1 VTNRPMFPAGPDLF
15 ASRSAV
21 SATTPHLDANVT
33 QILRLEVPIAVRLAE
48 RLMSVHDV
56 VGLVPGSLIELNRPA
71 DAELDLMVN
80 NKPVGCGTAVKVG
93 ENFGLRISYI
103 GNLHERVAA
112 MNGTTAPPTDTE
124 AEKLAEAMLAGQM

>member
-1 VTNRPMFPAGPDLF
+1 
-15 ASRSAV
+15 V
-21 SATTPHLDANVT
+21 SATSAHLDRNLT

-48 RLMSVHDV
+48 RAMNVRDV
-56 VGLVPGSLIELNRPA
+56 VSLVPGSLIELNRPA

-103 GNLHERVAA
+103 GDLRERLAA
-112 MNGTTAPPTDTE
+112 MSSAGAPPSDSE
-124 AEKLAEAMLAGQM
+124 AERLAEAMLAGQM